1 MTFHNNRSNVDYKLQ
16 QKKILPHCRDDAV
29 FRKAD
34 LYFDRKVIY
43 AAFPLQC
50 AARFKRAVPGP
61 FLVAFPLGVVP
72 ASGYLFTVVWLSKIE
87 VLSGPTTGLSML
99 N

>member
-1 MTFHNNRSNVDYKLQ
+1 MLQKDNRDQVPVYG
-16 QKKILPHCRDDAV
+16 PPV
-29 FRKAD
+29 
-34 LYFDRKVIY
+34 YG
-43 AAFPLQC
+43 AFPLQ
-50 AARFKRAVPGP
+50 RGAVPGP

-72 ASGYLFTVVWLSKIE
+72 ASGYFFTVFWLSKIE